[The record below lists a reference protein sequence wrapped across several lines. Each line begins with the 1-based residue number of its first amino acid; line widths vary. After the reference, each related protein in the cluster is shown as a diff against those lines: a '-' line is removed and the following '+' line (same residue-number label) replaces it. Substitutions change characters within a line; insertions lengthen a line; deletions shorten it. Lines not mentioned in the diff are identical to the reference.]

1 MAKNTWDNLCLLHA
15 LTVVN
20 NSLNSPPLSA
30 SKHILPPVSPSFDS
44 CQHDLSNIQSKF
56 VIPST
61 HLQGLETF
69 TVPYIK
75 KAKLLTREFTNL
87 VPPLPGSSALIY
99 ILTYVFSLCT
109 DECAQLLGVTPWT
122 VVPVSILS
130 RQEYC
135 HGCHFLLQIYR
146 CIDIF

>member
-1 MAKNTWDNLCLLHA
+1 MESQKPHI
-15 LTVVN
+15 VKKKKH
-20 NSLNSPPLSA
+20 
-30 SKHILPPVSPSFDS
+30 SKIQTKKSFLAQDTITG
-44 CQHDLSNIQSKF
+44 DKLIIQ
-56 VIPST
+56 V
-61 HLQGLETF
+61 
-69 TVPYIK
+69 
-75 KAKLLTREFTNL
+75 
-87 VPPLPGSSALIY
+87 
-99 ILTYVFSLCT
+99 CT